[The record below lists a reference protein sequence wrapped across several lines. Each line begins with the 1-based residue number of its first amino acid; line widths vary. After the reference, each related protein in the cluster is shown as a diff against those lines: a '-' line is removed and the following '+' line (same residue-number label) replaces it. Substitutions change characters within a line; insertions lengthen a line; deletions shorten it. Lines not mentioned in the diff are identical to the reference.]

1 MISKLMWCKNGFD
14 MFSIFFSINFPSKS
28 FVSVAE
34 SKKSQHEER
43 RVEAPPA
50 VQQQPQPS
58 RLQQQRPPTKVQKT
72 TPKGKL
78 EKCNEINVILM

>member
-1 MISKLMWCKNGFD
+1 
-14 MFSIFFSINFPSKS
+14 
-28 FVSVAE
+28 VAE
-34 SKKSQHEER
+34 SKKSQPEER

-72 TPKGKL
+72 TTKGKDSF
-78 EKCNEINVILM
+78 NVTAIARKM

>member
-1 MISKLMWCKNGFD
+1 
-14 MFSIFFSINFPSKS
+14 
-28 FVSVAE
+28 VAE
-34 SKKSQHEER
+34 SKKSQPEER

-72 TPKGKL
+72 TTKGK
-78 EKCNEINVILM
+78 EKDSFNVTAIARKM

>member
-1 MISKLMWCKNGFD
+1 MLKRFRYVFNLSLDRF
-14 MFSIFFSINFPSKS
+14 FPSKS

-34 SKKSQHEER
+34 SKKSQPEER
-43 RVEAPPA
+43 RVEAPP

-72 TPKGKL
+72 TTKGKDSF
-78 EKCNEINVILM
+78 NVTAIARKM